1 MTRKNLFIR
10 VIHILPLL
18 IVAASAQQLPRPESS
33 PENAPDLQPAT
44 QATPTPTPERS
55 ALENLQNALNEQ
67 NTARPEAPADPNKP
81 RTHKFTDQ
89 PVGTVLRA
97 LAEEAQISYI
107 EPAMNQG
114 ELISL
119 TLPSRRPS
127 KLFTQLQKL
136 AALESGPI
144 AITMS

>member
-1 MTRKNLFIR
+1 VTRKNLFIR

-67 NTARPEAPADPNKP
+67 NTARPEVPADPNKP

-119 TLPSRRPS
+119 TL
-127 KLFTQLQKL
+127 LVF
-136 AALESGPI
+136 A
-144 AITMS
+144 